1 VSSLIINNLSCLKG
15 YNQLFSNLSFQV
27 NTGDILR
34 ITGTNGS
41 GKTSLLKILAGI
53 SSYEQ
58 GEVSLNNYQV
68 NTDEYQHNI
77 FYLGHQASLSSEL
90 SSIENLEYL
99 SILNKTAKQQELFQA
114 LADIG
119 LKGYEYEYCGNL
131 SAGQKRRVILAG
143 LFVSKAQIWLL
154 DDPFTALDPTGV
166 KIVENKITETENK
179 LATTE
184 KEFEE
189 KTRIPIRYVNESK
202 TMKGDYGFKTII
214 RIAKDE
220 GRDLKI
226 IE

>member
-154 DDPFTALDPTGV
+154 DEPFTALDPTGV
-166 KIVENKITETENK
+166 KIVENKITQHCNNGGMCLFTTHQK
-179 LATTE
+179 SALA
-184 KEFEE
+184 
-189 KTRIPIRYVNESK
+189 NQ
-202 TMKGDYGFKTII
+202 
-214 RIAKDE
+214 
-220 GRDLKI
+220 KI
-226 IE
+226 LAL

>member
-53 SSYEQ
+53 SSHEQ
-58 GEVSLNNYQV
+58 GEVSFNNHQV
-68 NTDEYQHNI
+68 NTDDYQHNV

-143 LFVSKAQIWLL
+143 LFVSKAKIWLL
-154 DDPFTALDPTGV
+154 DEPFTALDPTGV
-166 KIVENKITETENK
+166 EIVENKITQHCNNGGMCLFTTHQK
-179 LATTE
+179 SSLA
-184 KEFEE
+184 
-189 KTRIPIRYVNESK
+189 NQ
-202 TMKGDYGFKTII
+202 
-214 RIAKDE
+214 
-220 GRDLKI
+220 KI
-226 IE
+226 LAL